1 MQDKLKKNNER
12 LYDQNNEMIDVKRK
26 ANETLELT
34 HGISRE
40 ILAQRDKI
48 GKGIE
53 LVFLNLILKKNYML
67 LNRIKMLNQNY
78 LKRKD
83 W

>member
-1 MQDKLKKNNER
+1 MQDKMKKNNER
-12 LYDQNNEMIDVKRK
+12 IYDQNNEMVDVKRK

-34 HGISRE
+34 NGISRE

-53 LVFLNLILKKNYML
+53 LVFFNLMSKIINYCTE
-67 LNRIKMLNQNY
+67 
-78 LKRKD
+78 
-83 W
+83 

>member
-34 HGISRE
+34 NGISRE
-40 ILAQRDKI
+40 MLAQRDKI

-53 LVFLNLILKKNYML
+53 LVLLNLMLKSY
-67 LNRIKMLNQNY
+67 ITE
-78 LKRKD
+78 
-83 W
+83 